1 MDKVYLITSEQLQN
15 IFRYLMTRPYGEVVQ
30 TMNMLSK
37 LEALD
42 PRISKDFVKKQKG
55 DEYESEVATKTTK

>member
-15 IFRYLMTRPYGEVVQ
+15 MFKYLMTRPYGEVVQ
-30 TMNMLSK
+30 IMSMLSK

-55 DEYESEVATKTTK
+55 DE

>member
-1 MDKVYLITSEQLQN
+1 
-15 IFRYLMTRPYGEVVQ
+15 MTRPYGEVVQ